1 MIYLFSFFVSL
12 FLTFLFWKLG
22 EKYKIYDQA
31 NDDPLKIHTKS
42 ISCLGG
48 LAVFLATIA
57 TLLFDYR
64 LLPIIVAGLFIFL
77 LGFIDDLRW
86 RDKARIKKIYKFAY
100 LIIFSLIST
109 KILLMAGFSINFI
122 PIFIIA
128 EILTFVS
135 IFILINAINYQD
147 GMDGL
152 AGGIMVISLIGF
164 VFLGDILIAPIL
176 IAIILG
182 FLVFNFPPAKIFMGD
197 SGAYFLGFISA
208 VLIMI
213 YLKPYDFFGLL
224 GIIFI
229 LGLPLFDGV
238 YTNLRRLAKGKSIF
252 SGDRE
257 HFFDRLLQ
265 KGYSVKKV
273 LFICY
278 SIQVIFVV
286 IGLSILKWT

>member
-1 MIYLFSFFVSL
+1 MIYLFSFLVSL
-12 FLTFLFWKLG
+12 SFTFLFWKVG

-31 NDDPLKIHTKS
+31 SNDPLKIHAES
-42 ISCLGG
+42 VSCLGG
-48 LAVFLATIA
+48 LAMFSAITI
-57 TLLFDYR
+57 TYLLDYR

-77 LGFIDDLRW
+77 LGFIDDLKW
-86 RDKARIKKIYKFAY
+86 RDKARIKKIYKFVY

-109 KILLMAGFSINFI
+109 KILLMTDFSINLI
-122 PIFIIA
+122 PIFVVI
-128 EILTFVS
+128 EILTFIS

-152 AGGIMVISLIGF
+152 AGGVVIISLIGF
-164 VFLGDILIAPIL
+164 VVLGDILIAPTS

-197 SGAYFLGFISA
+197 SGAYFLGF
-208 VLIMI
+208 VLAILTMI
-213 YLKPYDFFGLL
+213 YLKPYDFTGLL

-229 LGLPLFDGV
+229 LGLPLFDGI
-238 YTNLRRLAKGKSIF
+238 YTNLRRLVKRKSIF

-257 HFFDRLLQ
+257 HFFDKLLQ
-265 KGYSVKKV
+265 RGYSVKKV

-278 SIQVIFVV
+278 SLQVVFVI
-286 IGLSILKWT
+286 IGLSILK

>member
-12 FLTFLFWKLG
+12 FFTFLFWKVG
-22 EKYKIYDQA
+22 ERYKIYDQA

-42 ISCLGG
+42 VSCLGG
-48 LAVFLATIA
+48 LAMFLSIA
-57 TLLFDYR
+57 AIFLLDYK

-77 LGFIDDLRW
+77 LGFIDDLKW

-109 KILLMAGFSINFI
+109 KILLMAGFSVDFI
-122 PIFIIA
+122 PIFIIT
-128 EILTFVS
+128 EILTFIS
-135 IFILINAINYQD
+135 IFVLINAINYQD

-152 AGGIMVISLIGF
+152 AGGVIIISLIGF
-164 VFLGDILIAPIL
+164 VFLGDALIAPVL
-176 IAIILG
+176 ITIILG
-182 FLVFNFPPAKIFMGD
+182 FLIFNFPPAKIFMGD
-197 SGAYFLGFISA
+197 SGAYFLGFVLA
-208 VLIMI
+208 VLTMI
-213 YLKPYDFFGLL
+213 YLKPYDFFSLL

-238 YTNLRRLAKGKSIF
+238 YTNLRRLSKGKSIF

-265 KGYSVKKV
+265 KKYSVKKT

-278 SIQVIFVV
+278 GIQVIFVI
-286 IGLSILKWT
+286 IGLSILK

>member
-1 MIYLFSFFVSL
+1 MIYLFSFLVSL
-12 FLTFLFWKLG
+12 SFTFLFWKVG

-31 NDDPLKIHTKS
+31 SNDPLKIHAES
-42 ISCLGG
+42 VSCLGG
-48 LAVFLATIA
+48 LAMFSAITI
-57 TLLFDYR
+57 TYLLDYR

-77 LGFIDDLRW
+77 LGFIDDLKW
-86 RDKARIKKIYKFAY
+86 RDKARIKKIYKFVY

-109 KILLMAGFSINFI
+109 KILLMTDFSINLI
-122 PIFIIA
+122 PIFVVI
-128 EILTFVS
+128 EILTFIS

-152 AGGIMVISLIGF
+152 AGGVVIISLIGF
-164 VFLGDILIAPIL
+164 VVLGDILIAPTS

-197 SGAYFLGFISA
+197 SGAYFLGF
-208 VLIMI
+208 VLAILTMI
-213 YLKPYDFFGLL
+213 YLKPYDFIGLL

-229 LGLPLFDGV
+229 LGLPLFDGI
-238 YTNLRRLAKGKSIF
+238 YTNLRRLVKRKSIF

-257 HFFDRLLQ
+257 HFFDKLLQ
-265 KGYSVKKV
+265 RGYSIKKV

-278 SIQVIFVV
+278 SLQVVFVI
-286 IGLSILKWT
+286 IGLSILK